1 MSSSFSSSLASLF
14 CVVCIM
20 VFPLNNRYTIW
31 EQCVN
36 LVKHVLYWKMPGNAQ
51 EKGGHC
57 TEGRDLERSR
67 HRLMV
72 GRDDLSGLSN
82 LSDSKIG

>member
-1 MSSSFSSSLASLF
+1 M
-14 CVVCIM
+14 
-20 VFPLNNRYTIW
+20 
-31 EQCVN
+31 N
-36 LVKHVLYWKMPGNAQ
+36 LVKHVLYWKIPGNAQ